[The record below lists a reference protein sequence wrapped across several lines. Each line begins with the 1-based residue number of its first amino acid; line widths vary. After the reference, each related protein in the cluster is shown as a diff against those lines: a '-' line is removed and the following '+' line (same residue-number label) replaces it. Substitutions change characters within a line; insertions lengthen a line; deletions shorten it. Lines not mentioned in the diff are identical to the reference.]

1 MNTSFMDVLITRT
14 FEFFPTVFT
23 NILPLKVNFY
33 VLISGS
39 VRLPLFVTDV
49 ANYCLALTDAW
60 GLKICQILHDFG
72 FCWDLII

>member
-1 MNTSFMDVLITRT
+1 MNTPFMDVLITWT

-39 VRLPLFVTDV
+39 VRLPLFVTYV
-49 ANYCLALTDAW
+49 AKYSLSLTDA
-60 GLKICQILHDFG
+60 
-72 FCWDLII
+72 